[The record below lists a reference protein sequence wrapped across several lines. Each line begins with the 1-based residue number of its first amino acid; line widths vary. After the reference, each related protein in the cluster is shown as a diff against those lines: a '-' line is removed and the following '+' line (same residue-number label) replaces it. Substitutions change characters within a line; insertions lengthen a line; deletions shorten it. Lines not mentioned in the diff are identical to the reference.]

1 MHMQQLNF
9 NNFIMGY
16 PYHTIVVV
24 SVQPLIIFFRRYIFL
39 SIVRK
44 TVRELLFEGYED
56 DVLEVG
62 MDMSDYDEE
71 GEVNMEKF
79 GWFYDVSTIL
89 IWRISVK

>member
-1 MHMQQLNF
+1 MLLAASCF
-9 NNFIMGY
+9 LVY
-16 PYHTIVVV
+16 PLADEKNGQNCQKWLEIY
-24 SVQPLIIFFRRYIFL
+24 RYIFL
-39 SIVRK
+39 SVVRK
-44 TVRELLFEGYED
+44 TVRELLFEGYKD

-79 GWFYDVSTIL
+79 GWFYDVSTML

>member
-1 MHMQQLNF
+1 MTVACHFQCNSSGVCHRRSLCTTPN
-9 NNFIMGY
+9 
-16 PYHTIVVV
+16 
-24 SVQPLIIFFRRYIFL
+24 IFFRRYIFL

-44 TVRELLFEGYED
+44 TVRELLFEGYKD

>member
-1 MHMQQLNF
+1 MHINIH
-9 NNFIMGY
+9 N
-16 PYHTIVVV
+16 
-24 SVQPLIIFFRRYIFL
+24 IFFGKWDKSFI
-39 SIVRK
+39 RK